1 MNLKH
6 ANMQCL
12 DNEAMELHTHVRLT
26 IAEMV
31 YACKMAMGI

>member
-1 MNLKH
+1 MPT
-6 ANMQCL
+6 MQCL
-12 DNEAMELHTHVRLT
+12 ETADNEAMELHTHARLT